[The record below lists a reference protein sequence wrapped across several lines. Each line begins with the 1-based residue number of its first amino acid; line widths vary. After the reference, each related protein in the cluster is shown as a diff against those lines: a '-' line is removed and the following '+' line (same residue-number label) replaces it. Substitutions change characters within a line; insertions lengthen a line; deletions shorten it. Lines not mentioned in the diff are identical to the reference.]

1 MAINPARTS
10 DGCKSLALEPGVTC
24 AGPLLD
30 APTPPFVLVWVD
42 GLEVLRPGFEPG
54 FAPEFAPGLE
64 PGPEPGP
71 EPGLGDAGDGG
82 GEGVGV
88 LVEVIP
94 TFIVGT
100 GAVAVATTTLC
111 VTPCGVTVFVERSSV
126 CAGWALQKSMKGW
139 NSGST

>member
-1 MAINPARTS
+1 MLKARTSMAIDPARTS
-10 DGCKSLALEPGVTC
+10 DGCKSLAPEPGVTC

-42 GLEVLRPGFEPG
+42 GLDVLEPGFEPG
-54 FAPEFAPGLE
+54 LAPGLE
-64 PGPEPGP
+64 PGP
-71 EPGLGDAGDGG
+71 GDAGDGG

-94 TFIVGT
+94 TLIVGT
-100 GAVAVATTTLC
+100 RAVAVATTTLW
-111 VTPCGVTVFVERSSV
+111 VTPCGVTVLVERSSV
-126 CAGWALQKSMKGW
+126 AAGWALQKSMKGW

>member
-1 MAINPARTS
+1 MAIDPARTS
-10 DGCKSLALEPGVTC
+10 DGCKSLAPEPGVTC

-42 GLEVLRPGFEPG
+42 GLEVLAPEFEPG
-54 FAPEFAPGLE
+54 PEPEPDPEPGLAPGLE
-64 PGPEPGP
+64 PGP
-71 EPGLGDAGDGG
+71 GDAGDGG

-94 TFIVGT
+94 TLIVGT
-100 GAVAVATTTLC
+100 GAVAVATTTLW
-111 VTPCGVTVFVERSSV
+111 VTPCGVTVLVERSSV